1 MRKSAVCSTRCDTF
15 PSSVCVFFFPVSDEG
30 DGGYV
35 NMYDLPCFLYVGPWT
50 GSEKMVSTS
59 VLALQIIR

>member
-1 MRKSAVCSTRCDTF
+1 MRKSAVCSTRCDN
-15 PSSVCVFFFPVSDEG
+15 VFFLRVRAFPVSDEG